1 MFKTPSNVVDKMCF
15 WSFVKSH
22 EITTDCDSEFLNK
35 GAAAFLVSYKQ
46 TIWSEP
52 QVAIYVESAFQV
64 A

>member
-1 MFKTPSNVVDKMCF
+1 MFKIPSKVVDKICF

-35 GAAAFLVSYKQ
+35 GAVAFLVSYKQ
-46 TIWSEP
+46 TNWSEP
-52 QVAIYVESAFQV
+52 QVAIYVESPFHV